1 MTEICIVPQVSGVG
15 GMVSFRQRFSLGLQG
30 RGIRVTADLGSPT
43 IDAVLV
49 IGGTRNLPGLYRA
62 RRRGVRIVQ
71 RLNGMNWIHR
81 KRRTGLKH
89 ALRAEYGN
97 LLLNFIRTRL
107 AERIVYQSNF
117 ARGWWER
124 VYHPAGATSSVVY
137 NAVNLGEY
145 TPEGPSDRPSNCYR
159 LLLVEGSLGGG
170 YELGLDTAIC
180 LAGLLHHE
188 YHLPVELQI
197 VGQASRSL
205 QAAAQAKSPVP
216 LAFRGKVPGDQIP
229 SIDRSAH
236 LLYSSDINPACPNS
250 VIEALACGLPVA
262 AFATGALPELV
273 PSVAGCVAPYGGDP
287 WRLDPPDIDGLAGA
301 ALQVLADLPAYRR
314 GARQH
319 AEAHFNLERM
329 LDGYLDALLQG

>member
-236 LLYSSDINPACPNS
+236 LLFAADLNAACPNS
-250 VIEALACGLPVA
+250 TIEALACGLPVV
-262 AFATGALPELV
+262 AFDTGSLPELV
-273 PSVAGCVAPYGGDP
+273 TGEAGRVVPYGGDP
-287 WRLDPPDIDGLAGA
+287 WELEPPDAGGLAQGA
-301 ALQVLADLPAYRR
+301 AQVLREQER
-314 GARQH
+314 FRQGARRR
-319 AEAHFNLERM
+319 AEEAFGLERM
-329 LDGYLDALLQG
+329 VTGYLECLLG